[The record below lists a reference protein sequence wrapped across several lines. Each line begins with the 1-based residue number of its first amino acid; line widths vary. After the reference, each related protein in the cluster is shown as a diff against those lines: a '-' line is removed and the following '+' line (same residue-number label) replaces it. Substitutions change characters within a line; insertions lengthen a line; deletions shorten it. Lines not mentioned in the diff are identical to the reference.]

1 MELRHLRYFVAV
13 ADDLHFGRAAERLG
27 VSQPP
32 LSQQVRALEEELG
45 VRLFDRTSRKV
56 ALTEP
61 GRLFLEEARITLA
74 HADHAI
80 DVAKRAGRGD
90 FGRLAIGFNP
100 SAPFIPEV
108 ARAIFEFRQRFPEV
122 GIELSELSAGA
133 QVAALARGEIDIAF
147 LRNATYPDVPEGM
160 CATRILE
167 ERLQVAMRPDH
178 RWAAKTSLALRD
190 LDGEGMVVY
199 ARPHSDSFHDRLL
212 EMLHLTGVAPVVVQG
227 VAEISTLF
235 GLVAAGLGVTVL
247 AESLCA
253 LQPANITF
261 RPLRGKQALSSM
273 WVLRARHPTALAARQ
288 FLEILDA

>member
-13 ADDLHFGRAAERLG
+13 ADELHFGRAAERLG

-61 GRLFLEEARITLA
+61 GRLFLAEARLTLS
-74 HADHAI
+74 HADHAVDI
-80 DVAKRAGRGD
+80 AKRAGRGD
-90 FGRLAIGFNP
+90 LGRLAIGFNP

-108 ARAIFEFRQRFPEV
+108 ARAMFDFRQRFPEID
-122 GIELSELSAGA
+122 IELSDLAPGA
-133 QVAALARGEIDIAF
+133 QIPALARGDIDLGF
-147 LRNATYPDVPEGM
+147 LRSPTAPILPDGM

-167 ERLQVAMRPDH
+167 ERMQVAMRPDH
-178 RWAAKTSLALRD
+178 RWASKATLSFRD
-190 LDGEGMVVY
+190 LDGEGLISY
-199 ARPHSDSFHDRLL
+199 ARAQSDSFHGRML
-212 EMLHLTGVAPVVVQG
+212 EMLQLTGVAPVVVQD
-227 VAEISTLF
+227 VADISTLF

-247 AESLCA
+247 AQSLCA